1 METIKKLDGV
11 GQELRSKV
19 KGRDDVIDSLI
30 LAIASGEHIMIQG
43 SHGEAKSMVVRL
55 LCEVSGL
62 NYFYRQIHNETTVKD
77 IVGILNPLSYKKGEI
92 ELIKT
97 SFWSAN
103 IHFYDEF
110 LRGRSEF
117 LDFLMEVMQERKCSK
132 TLEGE
137 KELPVL
143 SVIAT
148 TNPLTEEYNTER
160 LDLALK
166 DRFAII
172 LNIEHLIG
180 DNPEAV
186 QEVLQRENNSKIK
199 KIDLSVEELRAIRER
214 STEMEY
220 DVDVVMTLFSR
231 LRDKGF
237 VFSTRFIELYR
248 DMSRVQAVLQGHKF
262 VESEDYFN
270 VGVFML
276 NNRFE
281 GLDYIKV
288 RNVLD
293 ECIMSGEH
301 KDVMKKI
308 NNALALAEEESELL
322 IQDSIEIIAD
332 YGEDYLTFPEPLKV
346 EYDKL
351 MEKVDVGVSSCLK
364 ELSPEIIKK
373 LDTERFKHHVKE
385 YIEFRTRKTKYLK
398 EPEYAK
404 AKKLAEKTCKHC
416 QIEEEELHDRRRIII
431 TPELERIESFR
442 EVKKF
447 EEMCAGRGI
456 RIDIDI

>member
-11 GQELRSKV
+11 RQELRSKV

-30 LAIASGEHIMIQG
+30 LAIASGEHILIQG

-62 NYFYRQIHNETTVKD
+62 DYFYRQVHNETTVKD

-103 IHFYDEF
+103 LHFYDEF

-137 KELPVL
+137 RDLPIL

-172 LNIEHLIG
+172 LDIEHLIK

-199 KIDLSVEELRAIRER
+199 KIDLSIEELRAVRER
-214 STEMEY
+214 SIEMEY

-231 LRDKGF
+231 LKDMGF
-237 VFSTRFIELYR
+237 VFSTRFTELYR

-262 VESEDYFN
+262 IESEDYYN
-270 VGVFML
+270 VGVSML

-281 GLDYIKV
+281 GLDRIKV

-308 NNALALAEEESELL
+308 DNALAVEESELL
-322 IQDSIEIIAD
+322 IQDSIEIIAE
-332 YGEDYLTFPEPLKV
+332 YGVDYLTFPEPLKAK
-346 EYDKL
+346 YDKL
-351 MEKVDVGVSSCLK
+351 VEKVDVGVSSRLK

-373 LDTERFKHHVKE
+373 LDTESFKHHVKE
-385 YIEFRTRKTKYLK
+385 YIEFRTKKTKYIK
-398 EPEYAK
+398 KPEYAK
-404 AKKLAEKTCKHC
+404 AKKLAEKICKHC
-416 QIEEEELHDRRRIII
+416 QIREEELEDRKRVII
-431 TPELERIESFR
+431 TPDLEIIESFR

-447 EEMCAGRGI
+447 EEMCAERGI